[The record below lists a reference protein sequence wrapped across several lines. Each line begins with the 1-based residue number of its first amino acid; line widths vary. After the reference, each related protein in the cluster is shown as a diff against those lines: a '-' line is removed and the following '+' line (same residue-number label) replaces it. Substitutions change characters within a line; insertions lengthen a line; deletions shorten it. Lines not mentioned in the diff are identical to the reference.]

1 MPKYVYPAIFTREDN
16 NQYSV
21 VFPDVKNCFTGGDT
35 LIEAIEMAKDVLAMM
50 LTNLEDKALAIP
62 ESTPIEKFETDS
74 RSFINL
80 ISCDTTA
87 YRKMTD
93 SRAVKK
99 TLTIPSWL
107 NYQAELAGVSFSQ
120 ILQDA
125 LKEKLGIE

>member
-16 NQYSV
+16 DQYSV
-21 VFPDVKNCFTGGDT
+21 DFPDVKNCFTGGDT
-35 LIEAIEMAKDVLAMM
+35 LIDAIEMAKDVLAMM
-50 LTNLEDKALAIP
+50 LADLEDKALAVP
-62 ESTPIEKFETDS
+62 EPTPIEKIETDN

-107 NYQAELAGVSFSQ
+107 NHQAELAGVSFSQ
-120 ILQDA
+120 VLQDA
-125 LKEKLGIE
+125 LIEKLNIQ

>member
-1 MPKYVYPAIFTREDN
+1 MPKYVYPAIFTQEDN

-21 VFPDVKNCFTGGDT
+21 VFPDVKNCFTGGDS
-35 LIEAIEMAKDVLAMM
+35 LIEAMDMAKDALAMM
-50 LTNLEDKALAIP
+50 LTDLEDKGIAFP
-62 ESTPIEKFETDS
+62 EPSQTEKIETDS
-74 RSFINL
+74 KSFVNL

-107 NYQAELAGVSFSQ
+107 NYQAELAGISFSQ
-120 ILQDA
+120 ILQEA
-125 LKEKLGIE
+125 LIQKLGLE

>member
-1 MPKYVYPAIFTREDN
+1 MSKYVYPAVFTKEEN

-21 VFPDVKNCFTGGDT
+21 EFPDVKNCFTGGET
-35 LIEAIEMAKDVLAMM
+35 LVEAIEMARDVLAMM
-50 LTNLEDKALAIP
+50 ITNLEDKSLAVP
-62 ESTPIEKFETDS
+62 EPSPIERIQTDD
-74 RSFINL
+74 RSFISL
-80 ISCDTTA
+80 VSCDTTA

-120 ILQDA
+120 ILQEA
-125 LKEKLGIE
+125 LIQKLGLQ